1 MIPTSALTSIITLF
15 LAVLTF
21 IIVMLMPALFE
32 LKKPKDAG
40 PRIILEDTLYL
51 KILNASPNIPL
62 LDADDEKVELNQ
74 EIIEKMA
81 KVLAVLPRL
90 EV

>member
-21 IIVMLMPALFE
+21 LIVMLMPALFE
-32 LKKPKDAG
+32 LKKPKDSG
-40 PRIILEDTLYL
+40 PRIMLEDTLYS

-62 LDADDEKVELNQ
+62 LDVDDEKVELDQ
-74 EIIEKMA
+74 EIIKRMA

>member
-1 MIPTSALTSIITLF
+1 MVPTSALTSIIPLF

-21 IIVMLMPALFE
+21 IMVMLLPAIIE

-40 PRIILEDTLYL
+40 PRIMLEDMISLQSL
-51 KILNASPNIPL
+51 SVSPDIPL
-62 LDADDEKVELNQ
+62 LDFDDEVELNQ
-74 EIIEKMA
+74 KIIEKMA
-81 KVLAVLPRL
+81 KVLAILPKL

>member
-15 LAVLTF
+15 LAVLAF

-40 PRIILEDTLYL
+40 PIIMLEDMLYL
-51 KILNASPNIPL
+51 QILNASPNIPL
-62 LDADDEKVELNQ
+62 LDVDDEKVELNQ
-74 EIIEKMA
+74 NIIEKMV
-81 KVLAVLPRL
+81 KVLAVLPKL

>member
-1 MIPTSALTSIITLF
+1 MIPTSTLTSIITLF
-15 LAVLTF
+15 LAVLAF

-40 PRIILEDTLYL
+40 PRIMLEDTLYL
-51 KILNASPNIPL
+51 QIINASPNIPL
-62 LDADDEKVELNQ
+62 LDVDDEKVELNQ
-74 EIIEKMA
+74 NIIEKMV
-81 KVLAVLPRL
+81 KVLAVLPKL

>member
-1 MIPTSALTSIITLF
+1 MVPTSALTSIIPLF

-21 IIVMLMPALFE
+21 IMVMLLPAIIE

-40 PRIILEDTLYL
+40 SRIMLEDMIPLQSL
-51 KILNASPNIPL
+51 SVSPDIPL
-62 LDADDEKVELNQ
+62 LDFDDEVELNQ
-74 EIIEKMA
+74 KIIEKMA
-81 KVLAVLPRL
+81 KVLAILPKL